1 MFPAGVA
8 LPEEIVAAGPAG
20 LRKELYSLLTFE
32 AIEERARLGA
42 MWRRLCV
49 RDSRPREPEPRPA
62 HTLGLSTHLE
72 ALATQAHAFQDA
84 PSRLST
90 EKRADLA
97 AFVKALARLL
107 DDSGFQRVSQRDF
120 TIGCALEDHQGV
132 MRVEVSVDETNL
144 VNMGRLL
151 DGPALRDGDK
161 DLGAVL
167 IWKRGH
173 GIQVE
178 RGFLFLRKLDYLQS
192 KLLVSLIRVS
202 KRIAWQAWTSSE
214 SWRQHVLDQLTSLE
228 GQRFGKS
235 LIQAGRGTATL
246 TVEAIYNLL
255 VRWGAISKRKIS
267 LNEFLADGS
276 WPPEGPGV
284 AVEQAAVGEAM
295 TMAMLQARES
305 ILRHHEYV
313 EQERILFQRL
323 ISPIMGE
330 DFTNDDRFLVYL
342 PQPSGT
348 DRERDRDPHNTGP
361 LSPLWTAMGLKQRGE
376 LQLAALRQRGR
387 VPAVD
392 TKRLLEQEDSKDRE
406 RTHEVRA
413 DKAPLAMPARVITPA
428 RVTPKYRLTSL
439 LPSHPSSSYS
449 TTTAAT
455 ASAAREHDEGTHGGA
470 AVATPASAASQLP
483 APTSRFPTSHACG
496 GWGRFVTWAERER
509 GRERAVSAAAAFLEV
524 YIHPN

>member
-1 MFPAGVA
+1 
-8 LPEEIVAAGPAG
+8 
-20 LRKELYSLLTFE
+20 
-32 AIEERARLGA
+32 
-42 MWRRLCV
+42 
-49 RDSRPREPEPRPA
+49 
-62 HTLGLSTHLE
+62 
-72 ALATQAHAFQDA
+72 
-84 PSRLST
+84 
-90 EKRADLA
+90 
-97 AFVKALARLL
+97 
-107 DDSGFQRVSQRDF
+107 
-120 TIGCALEDHQGV
+120 
-132 MRVEVSVDETNL
+132 
-144 VNMGRLL
+144 
-151 DGPALRDGDK
+151 
-161 DLGAVL
+161 
-167 IWKRGH
+167 
-173 GIQVE
+173 VE

-267 LNEFLADGS
+267 LSEFLADGS

-295 TMAMLQARES
+295 AMAMLQARES